1 MELGGRGGYNLID
14 HPLLSFSFFPA
25 HDGCPSDGG
34 CRMQS
39 SKSGKEVGDR
49 KAREK
54 ITGSRRE
61 APQDEETKFAA
72 LVRSHREAEKRCKFE
87 ELQAA
92 SRKLERRL
100 YEEDEHLRA
109 NKERPG
115 RCFFISDLERII
127 LHLEELCITI
137 LNLVKYLAFEK

>member
-1 MELGGRGGYNLID
+1 MELGGRGKKEDIIGRPFYT
-14 HPLLSFSFFPA
+14 PLFLVSLFFFRSRLSIYMVVV
-25 HDGCPSDGG
+25 GE
-34 CRMQS
+34 RRVQS
-39 SKSGKEVGDR
+39 SKSGKESFKEVGDR
-49 KAREK
+49 KTREK

-61 APQDEETKFAA
+61 IPQDEETKFAA

-92 SRKLERRL
+92 SRKLEKRL

-115 RCFFISDLERII
+115 R
-127 LHLEELCITI
+127 
-137 LNLVKYLAFEK
+137 

>member
-1 MELGGRGGYNLID
+1 MDGTWREGKKGGYNRSSIL
-14 HPLLSFSFFPA
+14 HATFSRLPFFFRSRLSIYMVVV
-25 HDGCPSDGG
+25 GG
-34 CRMQS
+34 RRVQS
-39 SKSGKEVGDR
+39 SKSGKESFKEVGDR
-49 KAREK
+49 KTREK

-61 APQDEETKFAA
+61 IPQDEETKFAA

-92 SRKLERRL
+92 SRKLEKRL

-115 RCFFISDLERII
+115 R
-127 LHLEELCITI
+127 
-137 LNLVKYLAFEK
+137 

>member
-1 MELGGRGGYNLID
+1 MVVHLMVVVECSRPSRGR
-14 HPLLSFSFFPA
+14 
-25 HDGCPSDGG
+25 
-34 CRMQS
+34 
-39 SKSGKEVGDR
+39 
-49 KAREK
+49 
-54 ITGSRRE
+54 
-61 APQDEETKFAA
+61 
-72 LVRSHREAEKRCKFE
+72 KRCKFE

-127 LHLEELCITI
+127 LHLEELCTTI

>member
-1 MELGGRGGYNLID
+1 MIFTFSR
-14 HPLLSFSFFPA
+14 PTPLSFSPLTMVV
-25 HDGCPSDGG
+25 HLMVVVGG
-34 CRMQS
+34 RRMQS
-39 SKSGKEVGDR
+39 SKSGKESFKEVGDR
-49 KAREK
+49 KPREK

-115 RCFFISDLERII
+115 R
-127 LHLEELCITI
+127 
-137 LNLVKYLAFEK
+137 